1 MDDSQ
6 QVKEMSQRY
15 GWKEVL
21 KPQLEKNIDIAN
33 KNLQSIDPFK
43 NPTDLARKQGYIE
56 GLQYILNFVNK
67 RSG

>member
-1 MDDSQ
+1 MIR
-6 QVKEMSQRY
+6 EMSQRY

-21 KPQLEKNIDIAN
+21 KPQLKKNIDIAN

-43 NPTDLARKQGYIE
+43 NPTDLSRKQGYIE

>member
-1 MDDSQ
+1 
-6 QVKEMSQRY
+6 MSQKY
-15 GWKEVL
+15 GWREVL

-33 KNLQSIDPFK
+33 NNLQSIDPFE

-56 GLQYILNFVNK
+56 GLKFVLSYVNK